1 MDEIVKNKISFWEKE
16 LDKAKLENSSF
27 CIKLA
32 SLKIEQLLS
41 IYKNKPMKL
50 DRFETSLE
58 IINNKIYSFNKLV
71 GFIKDDYIRYNT
83 EVEIGKLSIKHIEY
97 TAEYL
102 GKKIKTIN
110 EDT

>member
-1 MDEIVKNKISFWEKE
+1 MDEIIKNKLSFWEKE

-41 IYKNKPMKL
+41 INKNKPMKL

-58 IINNKIYSFNKLV
+58 IINNKIYSFDKLV
-71 GFIKDDYIRYNT
+71 GVIKGGYIHCDNH
-83 EVEIGKLSIKHIEY
+83 VELNKSSIKHIKY
-97 TAEYL
+97 AAEYL
-102 GKKIKTIN
+102 GKKIKHC
-110 EDT
+110 

>member
-1 MDEIVKNKISFWEKE
+1 MDEIVKNKLSFWEKE
-16 LDKAKLENSSF
+16 LDKAKLENSNF

-41 IYKNKPMKL
+41 INKNKPMKL

-58 IINNKIYSFNKLV
+58 IINNKIYSFDKVVGVIKGGYIHCDNDVELNKS
-71 GFIKDDYIRYNT
+71 
-83 EVEIGKLSIKHIEY
+83 SIKHIEY

-102 GKKIKTIN
+102 GKKIKHC
-110 EDT
+110 